1 MRFGNTDQPRGPV
14 GPRQGAPLTG
24 RSKTILGVVVAL
36 LVLIQVVP
44 RLNNTYTEFLW
55 FGSLDATQV
64 FRTEIL
70 TRIALFLIIAILVA
84 GAMIG
89 SATIAYRKRP
99 VLVRGPGQ
107 EALARYQN
115 AVESGSKWMLAI
127 PPVLIGLLAGLFAQS
142 EWQTVIAF
150 FNSTPFGVTDPQFG
164 MDISFY
170 AFQLGFWRFV
180 LTWVMVL
187 IVLALL
193 TGTLTHYVFGG
204 IRIGAKDG
212 VFSKAARIHLAV
224 LAGLFVLAK
233 AVAYWFD
240 RYELMYSEGPT
251 FTGAGYT
258 DVNAV
263 MPAKIFLFA
272 VSILCAIA
280 FFAVVV
286 FKDLRIPAIA
296 TVLLI
301 FSAGVVGSAY
311 PLLVE
316 QFSVNPNRAEKE
328 REYIERNIAATR
340 DAFGVGPDKVNYDYE
355 WGQPAADPE
364 EASETEATLENI
376 RVLDPTVLS
385 PTFTQQQQLRNFF
398 GFPDELSIDR
408 YDVGGEMQDYVV
420 GAREINP
427 NTLRENQQDWIN
439 RRTVYT
445 HGTGLVM
452 APADRV
458 NELADD
464 AGSDSGG
471 FPSYTSLD
479 VSGREGANAPAELEQ
494 PRIYYG
500 PLVGSV
506 DDDYAIVNASG
517 DPREYDTDTERYTYS
532 GEGGVQIGGLLNRL
546 AFSLR
551 FTERNILFSDLIDGD
566 SKVVFDR
573 DPMERVEK
581 VAPWLTTDEK
591 TYPTIVDGQ
600 VKWIVDGYTTLD
612 SYPYG
617 QRVALGEP
625 DRDPTTGAV
634 LGTNE
639 VSYARNSVKAV
650 VDAYDGSVELYEMD
664 EEDPV
669 LKTWSKAF
677 PGLVKPHSEMS
688 EELQEHLR
696 YPEDLFNAQRQLI
709 AKYHVSDPSQFF
721 TNDAFWSIPADLSSR
736 GDQRAQQNAAA
747 PQNPA
752 AATNDGPTG
761 GIEATDDFVP
771 QPSSYVVAADPKTGE
786 PSFQL
791 QTVFRGFQREIFAA
805 HMTASSDPSNYG
817 ELTVRAQGPSPEPR
831 VGPTQ
836 AQNSMLSAPR
846 VAEDRRLWTQTA
858 RITEGNMLSLA
869 LDDGSVMYVVPIY
882 AQRNTGDGEETS
894 FPRLL
899 RVMMFYDDQV
909 GYGRSVYEALQ
920 QVNIDSSP
928 QETGTAA
935 DGEMPPDTET
945 RPADESTDDAG
956 GTSEGSAP
964 TTPAPS
970 EGQAGAV
977 RQLEDALGQVED
989 AQSGGDLA
997 DLGAALDA
1005 LQKAVDAYNAAG
1017 GN

>member
-70 TRIALFLIIAILVA
+70 TRIALFFIIAILVA

-115 AVESGSKWMLAI
+115 AVESGSKWMLVV

-150 FNSTPFGVTDPQFG
+150 FNSTPFGVADPQFG

-193 TGTLTHYVFGG
+193 TGALTHYVFGG

-212 VFSKAARIHLAV
+212 VFSKAARIQLAI

-251 FTGAGYT
+251 FTGAGFT

-340 DAFGVGPDKVNYDYE
+340 DAFGVGPDKVTYDYE
-355 WGQPAADPE
+355 WGQPAADPA
-364 EASETEATLENI
+364 EASKTEATLSNI

-385 PTFTQQQQLRNFF
+385 STFTQQQQLRNFF
-398 GFPDELSIDR
+398 GFPDELAIDR
-408 YDVGGEMQDYVV
+408 YDVDGEMQDYVV

-427 NTLRENQQDWIN
+427 NTLRENQRDWIN

-471 FPSYTSLD
+471 FPSYTTLD
-479 VSGREGANAPAELEQ
+479 VAGRDGANAPAELEQ

-517 DPREYDTDTERYTYS
+517 EPREYDTDTERYTYS
-532 GEGGVQIGGLLNRL
+532 GEGGVQIGGLFNRL
-546 AFSLR
+546 AYSLR

-573 DPMERVEK
+573 DPTERVEK

-591 TYPTIVDGQ
+591 TYPTIVDGR

-612 SYPYG
+612 SYPYA

-625 DRDPTTGAV
+625 DRDPNTGV
-634 LGTNE
+634 VTGSNE

-650 VDAYDGSVELYEMD
+650 VDAYDGSVDLYEMD
-664 EEDPV
+664 ENDPV

-688 EELQEHLR
+688 DDLLEHVR
-696 YPEDLFNAQRQLI
+696 YPEDLFNTQRQLI
-709 AKYHVSDPSQFF
+709 AKYHVSDPRQFF

-736 GDQRAQQNAAA
+736 GDQRAAQNAAA
-747 PQNPA
+747 TQNPA
-752 AATNDGPTG
+752 TATNNDGPTG

-771 QPSSYVVAADPKTGE
+771 QPSSYVVAADPKTGD

-791 QTVFRGFQREIFAA
+791 QSVFRGFQREIFAA

-817 ELTVRAQGPSPEPR
+817 ELTVRAQGPAPEPR

-882 AQRNTGDGEETS
+882 AQRSTGDGEETS

-899 RVMMFYDDQV
+899 RVMLFYDDQV

-920 QVNIDSSP
+920 QVSIDSSP
-928 QETGTAA
+928 RETGTAEN
-935 DGEMPPDTET
+935 GEMPTDAET
-945 RPADESTDDAG
+945 RPADEGSDDED
-956 GTSEGSAP
+956 TSEGSAP
-964 TTPAPS
+964 STPSPS
-970 EGQAGAV
+970 EGQAAAV
-977 RQLEDALGQVED
+977 RELEDALGQVED
-989 AQSGGDLA
+989 AQSGGDLG

-1005 LQKAVDAYNAAG
+1005 LQQAVDAYNAAG